1 MRTLVGNGKQA
12 LTLVARALR
21 DGGTRAVLVPRYHC
35 GTMVLPFTLE
45 GVRVHPVD
53 VGADLQIDPA
63 SLVRALA
70 REPGAA
76 VLHCETYGNRGG
88 RNLAAVLAAARRN
101 GSALVLDATHSL
113 IDRLIRT
120 VGAAG
125 SPALTAS
132 GPDRRPGT
140 GRDGPWDAVVASMRK
155 LLPVPDGARLCWS
168 EDSAL
173 ATGLERVVGDL
184 HERGPIDETATALG
198 VELHTALRA
207 MSAARGIRRERL
219 RLRVCEI
226 AAHHED
232 AIEAATAPV
241 PASATAAG
249 MLEALDPEEI
259 KRRALTAHRL
269 RESLEEG
276 ARACGLRVANPGSA
290 GCVALRDARGLEGG
304 PGRRA
309 VRVLDGLEEALA
321 HAGLWG
327 PVSWPDPGVGG
338 GRPWPRVV
346 TVPTD
351 APKRTDELVELLREA
366 LGAARDR

>member
-1 MRTLVGNGKQA
+1 
-12 LTLVARALR
+12 
-21 DGGTRAVLVPRYHC
+21 
-35 GTMVLPFTLE
+35 
-45 GVRVHPVD
+45 
-53 VGADLQIDPA
+53 
-63 SLVRALA
+63 
-70 REPGAA
+70 
-76 VLHCETYGNRGG
+76 
-88 RNLAAVLAAARRN
+88 
-101 GSALVLDATHSL
+101 
-113 IDRLIRT
+113 
-120 VGAAG
+120 
-125 SPALTAS
+125 
-132 GPDRRPGT
+132 
-140 GRDGPWDAVVASMRK
+140 MRK

-207 MSAARGIRRERL
+207 MSAARGTRRERL

-327 PVSWPDPGVGG
+327 PVSWPDPGAGAG
-338 GRPWPRVV
+338 TPPWPRVV

-351 APKRTDELVELLREA
+351 DPGRMNELIDVVGTA
-366 LGAARDR
+366 LGEGAEAGAGRLRLAE

>member
-53 VGADLQIDPA
+53 VGADLLIDPA

-125 SPALTAS
+125 SPAPTAS

-198 VELHTALRA
+198 VELHT
-207 MSAARGIRRERL
+207 
-219 RLRVCEI
+219 
-226 AAHHED
+226 
-232 AIEAATAPV
+232 
-241 PASATAAG
+241 
-249 MLEALDPEEI
+249 
-259 KRRALTAHRL
+259 ALTAHRL